1 LASQKESDEAEIL
14 KMEQNKQ
21 LKKISQTTYAA
32 RFFE

>member
-21 LKKISQTTYAA
+21 LKKISQNHLCGPV
-32 RFFE
+32 F